1 MTKTRL
7 SQCNNYPE
15 TAIVAIFVYFKD
27 EIKIICAVDGAST
40 LVKGLVGTGVV
51 VGPHVILTCSHL
63 F

>member
-27 EIKIICAVDGAST
+27 EIKI
-40 LVKGLVGTGVV
+40 GTGVV